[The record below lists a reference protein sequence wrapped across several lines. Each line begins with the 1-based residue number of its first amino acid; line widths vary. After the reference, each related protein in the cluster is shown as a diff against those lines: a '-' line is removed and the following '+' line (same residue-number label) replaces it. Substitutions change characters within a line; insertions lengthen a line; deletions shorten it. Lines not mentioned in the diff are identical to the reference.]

1 MNRLKQLKTTLLNLC
16 TTEDHMKT
24 FKPFRGVKFHLLEHL
39 FAMIPLYGACGRAYD
54 TQMGESSHKITIK
67 KLFEA
72 TSKRYDSSLEEMAKR
87 WQNFKR
93 NNLLEAIITTRNPSC
108 EQSYNP
114 MEEILLPWPIAQKVI
129 NNTNQILSINENIQP
144 HMHNFITLD
153 IIKIYL
159 IRYLKNNDQTTEMW
173 LFINEFLNNNPE
185 YSLH

>member
-1 MNRLKQLKTTLLNLC
+1 
-16 TTEDHMKT
+16 
-24 FKPFRGVKFHLLEHL
+24 
-39 FAMIPLYGACGRAYD
+39 
-54 TQMGESSHKITIK
+54 
-67 KLFEA
+67 
-72 TSKRYDSSLEEMAKR
+72 
-87 WQNFKR
+87 
-93 NNLLEAIITTRNPSC
+93 
-108 EQSYNP
+108 

-185 YSLH
+185 YSLELLVNNPDSR